1 MVYNY
6 KKHNKMRFV
15 KAKYEI
21 WKPKECNA
29 KTIIESIERAAKVCY
44 KSEVNIKEGSALP
57 FVKGLIKRGHTSC
70 LEHGS
75 VYLKIDY
82 IKLASI
88 NNVDINSYEHF
99 AHFCINAI
107 DDNITYYNGKI
118 DGVFVRDTR
127 YNGYGTRLKNV
138 YLYTNARFVYEKCPK
153 LFWDIILERPLPD
166 FISLFTPKDNDP
178 YRRQTVFF
186 TADQRITEEFIR
198 HRVAS
203 PNKESTR
210 YCCYASEKHN
220 AELTYIIP
228 PRLKNIINDGDKLEH
243 TMYGDKLYW
252 KAHEDIIKNEEFAF
266 LLNTFAMNEICYNK
280 MVNQYGWRAEE
291 ARIALPLG
299 VKADLVLTNSLID
312 WCYGRPE
319 PVDDYIPN
327 IEEGEVE
334 GKRIKGFFG
343 LRCDSAAHPQAREL
357 AIPLMEDFKR
367 NGWIEE

>member
-70 LEHGS
+70 LEHGAI
-75 VYLKIDY
+75 YLRFDEKLMGEEWRSNLQNEEIIPYYYFIIRCID
-82 IKLASI
+82 SI
-88 NNVDINSYEHF
+88 NTSIGFDDYRINGEYDFNNRVAS
-99 AHFCINAI
+99 
-107 DDNITYYNGKI
+107 
-118 DGVFVRDTR
+118 V
-127 YNGYGTRLKNV
+127 
-138 YLYTNARFVYEKCPK
+138 YTNARFVYEKCPK

-186 TADQRITEEFIR
+186 TSDQRITEEFIR

-252 KAHEDIIKNEEFAF
+252 KAHDEIIKEEEFVF
-266 LLNTFAMNEICYNK
+266 LLNTFSMNEICYNK

-357 AIPLMEDFKR
+357 AIPLMDDFKR